1 MSSNAYNGAIEAS
14 DERKGSSAEF
24 HFTLKLSVESVAAL
38 WSAAARRS
46 MDESDLNEDDIAETF
61 GPPEDPSVE
70 DCLMAL
76 ALPLRIPG
84 CTMLEVDLRPIV
96 HETLTERFP
105 ARRLAQI

>member
-1 MSSNAYNGAIEAS
+1 MSSNANDRATGAT
-14 DERKGSSAEF
+14 DERKGSGAEF

-46 MDESDLNEDDIAETF
+46 MDDSDLNADDIAETF

-76 ALPLRIPG
+76 TLPLRIPG

-96 HETLTERFP
+96 HDTLSGRFP
-105 ARRLAQI
+105 ARRLAQA